1 MRKSVKLKDIVEYA
15 KGSQINGDNLIEEAE
30 FPLFKWW
37 YYHRFAE
44 NGMRIIVMQIQLL

>member
-30 FPLFKWW
+30 FDYLMVVLIL
-37 YYHRFAE
+37 RE
-44 NGMRIIVMQIQLL
+44 NGMRLIVMQIQLL